1 MHQYDFVFFILNS
14 SSTMATTHLT
24 KEWLLKLQEEVQL
37 LKHTKLPAVLW
48 RLKEA
53 IAQWDISENAE
64 YDTAMGEKELIESR
78 INEIN
83 DILQDVEVI
92 EYTDT
97 QEIRYW
103 STVTLEDDKWAVTT
117 RKLVWSGEVDVLA
130 WTLSFESPL
139 WHSLRWKKAGDVIQ
153 VRAPQRKYNATIT
166 EVK

>member
-1 MHQYDFVFFILNS
+1 
-14 SSTMATTHLT
+14 MATTHLT

-117 RKLVWSGEVDVLA
+117 RKLVGSGEVDVLA

-139 WHSLRWKKAGDVIQ
+139 WHSLRGKKAGDVIQ

>member
-1 MHQYDFVFFILNS
+1 MHQYDFVFIILNY

-24 KEWLLKLQEEVQL
+24 KEWLLKLQEEVQV

-103 STVTLEDDKWAVTT
+103 STVTLEDDKWIVTT
-117 RKLVWSGEVDVLA
+117 RKLVWSWEVDVLA

-139 WHSLRWKKAGDVIQ
+139 WHSLRWKKVGDVIQ